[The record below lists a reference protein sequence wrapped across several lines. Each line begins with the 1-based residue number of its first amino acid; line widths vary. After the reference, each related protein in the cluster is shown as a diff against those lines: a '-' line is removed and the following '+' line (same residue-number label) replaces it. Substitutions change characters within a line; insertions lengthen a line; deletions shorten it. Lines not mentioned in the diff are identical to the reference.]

1 MDIHEQVDEILSHVD
16 PEERQASEYDKERA
30 KWFVEQTIARQG
42 PGEWK
47 LGDIK
52 SIVMEHTVSCVYS
65 LQFWFVMLIDEKTH
79 RVAGEIFSEAR
90 D

>member
-1 MDIHEQVDEILSHVD
+1 MDIHEQADEILAHTD

-30 KWFVEQTIARQG
+30 KWFVEQAITRQG

-47 LGDIK
+47 IADLK
-52 SIVMEHTVSCVYS
+52 TIVMTNPVSGVYT
-65 LQFWFVMLIDEKTH
+65 LQFWFIILMDEKNQ
-79 RVAGEIFSEAR
+79 RVAGEIFSEMR